1 MFSKIL
7 VPLDGSKLAEQ
18 ALPTALKLAT
28 AVGGEII
35 LMRVPQYHEVMT
47 MASVGGEM
55 PPVALSG
62 DDSTEAEAYLNEL
75 ALFHQRDNV
84 HFSTRLGDGDPASA
98 IVDIAAAEQVD
109 LIVMSTHGRT
119 GLARWAM
126 GSVAEKV
133 LRAATVPI
141 LILRDDHPIERIMI
155 TLDGSKLAATVL
167 DPTMEIAQAL
177 GANVTLLRVQPYE
190 SHANRLEIDEYMRFE
205 YGLDKNLDDL
215 TRKRIRWYLED
226 ILDQYSHRGV
236 PLQYAIVMG
245 FPADEILDYAAKEQI
260 DLIAMSTHGRTG
272 LSRWVYGSV
281 TEKVLRGTEHAML
294 VVRSSVEEEEA

>member
-28 AVGGEII
+28 AVGGELI

-62 DDSTEAEAYLNEL
+62 DDSAEAEAYLNEL
-75 ALFHQRDNV
+75 ILFHQKNNV
-84 HFSTRLGDGDPASA
+84 HFITRLGEGDPASA
-98 IVDIAAAEQVD
+98 IIDTAAAEQVD

-119 GLARWAM
+119 GLARWAL

-133 LRAATVPI
+133 LRAAAVPV
-141 LILRDDHPIERIMI
+141 LILRDGQPIERII
-155 TLDGSKLAATVL
+155 VTLDGSNLAAAAL
-167 DPTMEIAQAL
+167 DPTIHLAQAL
-177 GANVTLLRVQPYE
+177 GAHVTFLRVQPYE
-190 SHANRLEIDEYMRFE
+190 SYANRLEIDEYMRFE
-205 YGLDKNLDDL
+205 YGLDKSLEDL

-226 ILDQYSHRGV
+226 ILDQYSNRGV
-236 PLQYAIVMG
+236 PLQYVIVMG
-245 FPADEILDYAAKEQI
+245 FAADEILAYAEKEEI

-272 LSRWVYGSV
+272 LRRWVYGSI
-281 TEKVLRGTEHAML
+281 TEKVLRGTKRGML
-294 VVRSSVEEEEA
+294 VVRSMATD